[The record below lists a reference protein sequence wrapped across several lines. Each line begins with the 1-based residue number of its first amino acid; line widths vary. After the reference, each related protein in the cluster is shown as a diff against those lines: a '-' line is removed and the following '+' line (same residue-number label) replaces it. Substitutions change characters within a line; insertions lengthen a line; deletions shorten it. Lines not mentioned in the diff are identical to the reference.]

1 MGKEMK
7 QYKNTEFLCTME
19 GLNHDPVF
27 VCASEV
33 IYLRSIQ
40 FTIVRQYTFIQ
51 KIKCPLEIFYQFKN
65 NVTPFMIN
73 YYLYGN

>member
-51 KIKCPLEIFYQFKN
+51 K
-65 NVTPFMIN
+65 
-73 YYLYGN
+73 